1 MDKLY
6 FIDLMINELQGLAI
20 STDADQSEQHLTR
33 TVDMFEPLLLAC
45 AEEFGW
51 RVESD
56 GVIS

>member
-51 RVESD
+51 RVEND
-56 GVIS
+56 ELIS